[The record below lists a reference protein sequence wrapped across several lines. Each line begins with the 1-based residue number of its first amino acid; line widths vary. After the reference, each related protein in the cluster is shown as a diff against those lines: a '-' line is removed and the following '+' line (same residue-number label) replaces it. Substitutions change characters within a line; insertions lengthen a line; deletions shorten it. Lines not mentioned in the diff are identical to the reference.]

1 VARINRWLT
10 GTRHRPVCN
19 SRLLEFVMRINGG
32 VILLV
37 IPIMAILLFGAS
49 LAWDRLEVIDPTFT
63 GSIK

>member
-1 VARINRWLT
+1 M
-10 GTRHRPVCN
+10 CN

-63 GSIK
+63 GSIR